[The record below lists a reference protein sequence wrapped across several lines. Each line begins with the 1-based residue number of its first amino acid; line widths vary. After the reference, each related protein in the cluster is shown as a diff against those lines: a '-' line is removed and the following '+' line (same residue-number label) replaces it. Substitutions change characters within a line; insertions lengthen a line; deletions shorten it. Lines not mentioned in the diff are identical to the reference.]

1 MADRPAL
8 ATAFLTLSMLLE
20 RGIPLPDALTAVAEE
35 SADTAL
41 AAKLKAVAA
50 SLESGDI
57 EDAKTAFEKAGITLP
72 PNGPAYLEAGELS
85 GLLDVFVGR
94 LGVEIAREVAPTPA
108 SERALALRLL
118 GVLLTSG
125 VEREQALSLAAAI
138 PSAAD
143 VAGALRE
150 AKGRTLA
157 ECLRAFSK
165 LLPEP
170 FGELLTEA
178 ERTDSAS
185 RSSTTTNV
193 SALLDFYS
201 AGLEQGW
208 LPLDASAP
216 RPFLAEL
223 RTFYRV
229 LHLTT
234 AGRPFDRAL
243 ELTAK
248 APVGEAIAKAIA
260 AVRAD
265 MDARE
270 PAVDALSKH
279 PGVFAPSF
287 VALLRSVEEQDAP
300 LDYVM
305 ATVNEGVDRGLFVPK
320 KA

>member
-1 MADRPAL
+1 MAERPAL
-8 ATAFLTLSMLLE
+8 ATALLTLSLLLE
-20 RGIPLPDALTAVAEE
+20 RGIPLPDALTAVAAETR
-35 SADTAL
+35 DDAL
-41 AAKLKAVAA
+41 AGKLKAAAA

-57 EDAKTAFEKAGITLP
+57 EDAKTAFEKAGIALP
-72 PNGPAYLEAGELS
+72 PNGAAYLEAGELS

-94 LGVEIAREVAPTPA
+94 LGVEIAREGGATPA
-108 SERALALRLL
+108 SERALALRVL
-118 GVLLTSG
+118 GVLLTAG
-125 VEREQALSLAAAI
+125 IEMDQALSLAAAI
-138 PSAAD
+138 PAAPD
-143 VAGALRE
+143 VSGALRE
-150 AKGRTLA
+150 GKGRTLA

-170 FGELLTEA
+170 FGELLAEA
-178 ERTDSAS
+178 ERADSTS

-193 SALLDFYS
+193 SSLLDFYS

-216 RPFLAEL
+216 RPFLQEL

-229 LHLTT
+229 LHLAI

-248 APVGEAIAKAIA
+248 APVGAALAKAITS
-260 AVRAD
+260 VRAD
-265 MDARE
+265 IDARE
-270 PAVDALSKH
+270 SAVESLLKH
-279 PGVFAPSF
+279 PAVFAPSF

-320 KA
+320 A